1 MMVHGLC
8 SELEE
13 SIAKFI
19 LGIGKLDEGSISAT
33 KRPRTHAE
41 KAGPHKPGKRQRVP
55 LLLKHLDHTN
65 QERDNT

>member
-19 LGIGKLDEGSISAT
+19 HGIGKLDEGLVSGT
-33 KRPRTHAE
+33 KRPRTLAE
-41 KAGPHKPGKRQRVP
+41 KVGPHRPGKRQRVP
-55 LLLKHLDHTN
+55 LLLKHLDNPN
-65 QERDNT
+65 QERDNV

>member
-19 LGIGKLDEGSISAT
+19 HGIGKLDKDSVSAT
-33 KRPRTHAE
+33 KRARTLAE
-41 KAGPHKPGKRQRVP
+41 KARPHRPGKRNACP
-55 LLLKHLDHTN
+55 LLLKHLDQTN
-65 QERDNT
+65 QERGSA